1 MVRGKFCVDKM
12 LIVDGE
18 AVPGGGAL
26 TISHYRTVLL
36 SNNSILCGA
45 RSAQHSHS
53 HQIVENI
60 FKLPQH
66 ASDQTDISFH
76 RSPIIL

>member
-1 MVRGKFCVDKM
+1 MMRGKFCVDKM

-18 AVPGGGAL
+18 AVPGVGAL

-45 RSAQHSHS
+45 RSAQHSTAQHS
-53 HQIVENI
+53 TEQPPHSRENLCI
-60 FKLPQH
+60 TTTCLRP
-66 ASDQTDISFH
+66 D
-76 RSPIIL
+76 